1 MAGIS
6 EEQPAVSDEPAQ
18 ARGPGRPFRPGQS
31 GNPSGRPKSLAALEA
46 QIRELH
52 GPLAIEVLEKLR
64 GLALAGNVAAA
75 KVYLERVLGPSRAMR
90 EPLPSLPSSPDT
102 LGAGVNGSPNPI
114 DQDELEVTKRIL
126 RVIAGQVAA
135 LEAKAADVGLVPEE
149 SAALAAHLSAV
160 SGIGKWHLRKLSEF
174 EEQMAGLPADQAKA
188 TAERMLCEEL
198 GITVEQLQELRA
210 SRPA

>member
-6 EEQPAVSDEPAQ
+6 EEQPSVSGEPAQ
-18 ARGPGRPFRPGQS
+18 ARGPGRPFLPGQS
-31 GNPSGRPKSLAALEA
+31 GNPSGRPKSLVALEA

-75 KVYLERVLGPSRAMR
+75 KVYLERVLGPARAIR
-90 EPLPSLPSSPDT
+90 EPLSSIPLPPDT
-102 LGAGVNGSPNPI
+102 LGMGLNGSSNSI
-114 DQDELEVTKRIL
+114 DQDELDVTKRIL

-135 LEAKAADVGLVPEE
+135 LEAKAAEVGLMPDE
-149 SAALAAHLSAV
+149 SAALAAHLGAV

-174 EEQMAGLPADQAKA
+174 EEQMAALPADQAKA
-188 TAERMLCEEL
+188 AAERMFCQEL

>member
-6 EEQPAVSDEPAQ
+6 EEQPTVISEPTR

-31 GNPSGRPKSLAALEA
+31 GNPSGRPKSLTALEA

-64 GLALAGNVAAA
+64 GLALAGNVPAA
-75 KVYLERVLGPSRAMR
+75 KVYLERVLGPSRAIR
-90 EPLPSLPSSPDT
+90 HPLQSAPTSPDT
-102 LGAGVNGSPNPI
+102 VGASVNGRSNSI

-160 SGIGKWHLRKLSEF
+160 AGIGKWHLRKLSEF
-174 EEQMAGLPADQAKA
+174 EQQLADLPPDQRGFA
-188 TAERMLCEEL
+188 TERLLCEGL
-198 GITVEQLQELRA
+198 GITVEQLQQIR
-210 SRPA
+210 SGRPA